1 MNTQLSTTQIRY
13 LFAIR
18 ELEKQGV
25 VRQGHVAEKLGV
37 SDPSAHKMLLQLE
50 KLELIAKKRY
60 SSVIVTEKGR
70 EAIERYYGS
79 YCLLKKFFEDDIH
92 LSGDNSEKAAIALLG
107 SLDWEGSHELCERIV
122 S

>member
-1 MNTQLSTTQIRY
+1 MNTQLSATQIRY

-25 VRQGHVAEKLGV
+25 VRQGHIAEKLGV

-50 KLELIAKKRY
+50 KLDLIAKKRY
-60 SSVIVTEKGR
+60 SSVIITEKGR
-70 EAIERYYGS
+70 EAIEKYYGS
-79 YCLLKKFFEDDIH
+79 FCLLRKFFEDDIR
-92 LSGDNSEKAAIALLG
+92 LSERNSEKAAIALLG
-107 SLDWEGSHELCERIV
+107 SLDWEGSHELCEK

>member
-1 MNTQLSTTQIRY
+1 MNTQLSATQIRY

-25 VRQGHVAEKLGV
+25 VRQGHIAEKLGV

-50 KLELIAKKRY
+50 KLDLIAKKRY
-60 SSVIVTEKGR
+60 SSVIITEKGR
-70 EAIERYYGS
+70 EAIEKYYGS
-79 YCLLKKFFEDDIH
+79 FCLLRKFFADDIC
-92 LSGDNSEKAAIALLG
+92 LSGENSEKAAIALLG
-107 SLDWEGSHELCERIV
+107 SLDWEGSHELCEKII